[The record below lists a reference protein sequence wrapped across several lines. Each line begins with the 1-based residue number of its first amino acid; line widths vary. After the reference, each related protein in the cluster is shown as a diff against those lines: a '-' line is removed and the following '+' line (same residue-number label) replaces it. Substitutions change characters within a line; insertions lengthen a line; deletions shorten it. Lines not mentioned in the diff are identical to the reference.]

1 MIPQVLVI
9 YCSKQEDYPMTVT
22 FCGHS
27 QVADADGVAEK
38 LKVIIEEL
46 ITEGADDFLLGGYG
60 EFDGMAA
67 KAVWN
72 AKATHAH
79 IRSTLVIPY
88 IERDYD
94 HSLYDGSVYP
104 PLETVPRR
112 YAISKRNEWMVD
124 ESDVVVACV
133 THGWGGA
140 ATTLKY
146 AQRKKKRIITI

>member
-1 MIPQVLVI
+1 
-9 YCSKQEDYPMTVT
+9 MTVT

-27 QVADADGVAEK
+27 QVADPGLENKK
-38 LKVIIEEL
+38 LNAVIAEL
-46 ITEGADDFLLGGYG
+46 IAEGADEFLLGGYG

-67 KAVWN
+67 RAVAN
-72 AKATHAH
+72 VRKVNPQ

-94 HSLYDGSVYP
+94 RTLYDGSVYP

-124 ESDVVVACV
+124 NSDVIVACV
-133 THGWGGA
+133 THTWGGA

-146 AQRKKKRIITI
+146 AQRKKKRIISL

>member
-1 MIPQVLVI
+1 
-9 YCSKQEDYPMTVT
+9 MTVT

-27 QVADADGVAEK
+27 QVADPGLVAEK
-38 LKVIIEEL
+38 LNAVIAEL
-46 ITEGADDFLLGGYG
+46 IAEGADEFLLGGYG

-67 KAVWN
+67 RAVAN
-72 AKATHAH
+72 VRKVNPQ

-94 HSLYDGSVYP
+94 RTLYDGSVYP
-104 PLETVPRR
+104 PLESVPRR

-124 ESDVVVACV
+124 NSDVIVACV
-133 THGWGGA
+133 THTWGGA

-146 AQRKKKRIITI
+146 AQRKKKRIISL